1 VLPEPGSAD
10 FGEKQGQAMAI
21 DHDKARRNMVDCQV
35 RTSDVTNLELLS
47 AFLSVPREAF
57 VPQGLAEIA
66 YLDEELPLGGGRFL
80 IAPAPLAR
88 LLQAALIKPGDHVL
102 DIGCATGYSTALI
115 ATLGATVTGIEA
127 SAELAGKAR
136 AAIASLGLATAT
148 IREGRLE
155 AGLAAEAPFDVI
167 FVGGSVEQLP
177 EVLKGQLKPGGRFV
191 AVEGRGNSAFATLYV
206 NDDGNVSGRRLFNCA
221 LPLLP
226 GFERTPQFVF

>member
-1 VLPEPGSAD
+1 
-10 FGEKQGQAMAI
+10 MAI
-21 DHDKARRNMVDCQV
+21 DHEKARRNMVDCQV

-57 VPQGLAEIA
+57 VPQGFAEIA
-66 YLDEELPLGGGRFL
+66 YLDDELPLGGGRFL

-88 LLQAALIKPGDHVL
+88 LLQAAMIKPGDNVL

-115 ATLGATVTGIEA
+115 TTLGATVTGIEA

-136 AAIASLGLATAT
+136 TTIASLGLANAT

-155 AGLAAEAPFDVI
+155 AGLAAGAPFDVI
-167 FVGGSVEQLP
+167 FIGGSVEQLP
-177 EVLKGQLKPGGRFV
+177 EAMKGQLKPGGRLV
-191 AVEGRGNSAFATLYV
+191 VVEGRGNSAFATLYV

-226 GFERTPQFVF
+226 GFERAPQFVF